1 MKKLL
6 SFLLT
11 VISLSGTAQ
20 TIETLQR
27 IDIPGDELL
36 GTKPRT
42 EWKSEHV
49 TFGTITMLGTT
60 IPSINLHN
68 APSIFTAPVRTRLG
82 YYTDNDSLVWMI
94 KGFMA
99 DKSQDSQ
106 RASLTYGYV
115 KDSIA
120 HVRPQ
125 KIKGEKAYQ
134 MKPDSILKHMEKG
147 GYIRIVTPLYDG
159 TMFDIRCRLPRKEQ

>member
-1 MKKLL
+1 MKKLMIIIA
-6 SFLLT
+6 LLT
-11 VISLSGTAQ
+11 VTTEVVAQ

-27 IDIPGDELL
+27 IDIPGDELM

-49 TFGTITMLGTT
+49 TFGATTMLGTV

-68 APSIFTAPVRTRLG
+68 ASSIFTAPVKTRLG
-82 YYTDNDSLVWMI
+82 YYNDNDRLIWMI
-94 KGFMA
+94 NGFMA
-99 DKSQDSQ
+99 TTSNDSQ

-115 KDSIA
+115 NDSIA
-120 HVRPQ
+120 HVRVQ
-125 KIKGEKAYQ
+125 KIKGKTSYQ
-134 MKPDSILKHMEKG
+134 MKPDSIMKHIQSG

-159 TMFDIRCRLPRKEQ
+159 SMYDVKVRMPR